1 MFQTQGMGFPQGGI
15 FPQFFPAMNM
25 NINMNVQGGNQNWA
39 QGYTSNNGGIQNQ
52 NFNFYQGGGK
62 INCVFNTSTGKT
74 FSILIDHGKTI
85 NDLIKIFFLRIG
97 KPELMNNK
105 QDICFL
111 YNATKINIDSQVK
124 VENYFGF
131 NSNPRISVNDIR
143 DLIGA

>member
-1 MFQTQGMGFPQGGI
+1 MFPNQGMGFPQGGM
-15 FPQFFPAMNM
+15 FPQFFPGMNM
-25 NINMNVQGGNQNWA
+25 FPNMNVQGGNQNWA
-39 QGYTSNNGGIQNQ
+39 QGYTSINGGMQNQ
-52 NFNFYQGGGK
+52 NVNFHPGEGK

-74 FSILIDHGKTI
+74 FIILIDHGKTI

-111 YNATKINIDSQVK
+111 YNASKINIDSQEK
-124 VENYFGF
+124 VENFFGY
-131 NSNPRISVNDIR
+131 NTNIRISVNDIR